1 MNLKQII
8 RKVLNEEITKHSVIC
23 DECGWSWKLSEGGN
37 DPYVCHKCGNDNSIN
52 ESIYTRRR
60 LSPEQMDRV
69 FEDSIK
75 YTTNRLDNFMR
86 REKKIS
92 VHMFENMVTS
102 IMMDEFHGELSNW
115 GLENFPY
122 DEVYNFIKER
132 YSDKIRK
139 EYKKL
144 YSDKSE
150 MIESE
155 LTEKCWP
162 GYTQKGMKTMFGK
175 RYPNC
180 VKKKK

>member
-60 LSPEQMDRV
+60 LSPQQMDRV

-75 YTTNRLDNFMR
+75 YATNRLDNFMR
-86 REKKIS
+86 REKKFS
-92 VHMFENMVTS
+92 VHMFENIVAS
-102 IMMDEFHGELSNW
+102 IIMDEFHGELSNW
-115 GLENFPY
+115 GMEDFPY

-132 YSDKIRK
+132 YSNEIRR

-144 YSDKSE
+144 FPDKTE
-150 MIESE
+150 MTESE

>member
-1 MNLKQII
+1 MSLKRII
-8 RKVLNEEITKHSVIC
+8 RKVWEEKITKESVTC

-52 ESIYTRRR
+52 ESVYTRRR
-60 LSPEQMDRV
+60 LSNEKLDKA
-69 FEDSIK
+69 FEDSLQ
-75 YTTNRLDNFMR
+75 YTKNRFKNFMR
-86 REKKIS
+86 GEKQMS
-92 VHMFENMVTS
+92 ENMFRNVVIS
-102 IMMDEFHGELSNW
+102 IMMDEFHGELSDW
-115 GLENFPY
+115 GTQDFPY
-122 DEVYNFIKER
+122 EEVYDYIKEK
-132 YSDKIRK
+132 YSSNIKR

-144 YSDKSE
+144 FPDKSE